1 LSDDNYLLNSPD
13 ALMIEQAACRENF
26 SYFVERVFKIVNPST
41 RYSHNWHIDCMAEYL
56 TACQR
61 RQIKRLI
68 INIPPR
74 ALKSISANVAWPAF
88 LLGQDPSCRIMS
100 ASYSLDLSLKHS
112 VDCRTIMNH
121 EWYRSCFPNTILA
134 DDQNEKGKFQ
144 TTARGQRFATS
155 VGGTTTGEGG
165 NYLIVDDPH
174 SATQADSDT
183 IRESQVEWFDRAY
196 ASRLDDK
203 ERDVIVIIMQRLHQK
218 DLTGH
223 LLAEGGWEHL
233 SLPVIF
239 EKPRTISIGKFHK
252 EIKAGEMLH
261 ADRFSEKFLE
271 KERKRPYVFAG
282 QYMQNP
288 VPEGGGLIKTAW
300 FEFWPHD
307 VPLPKFSY
315 IIQSWDTAF
324 TEKTSGDPSAC
335 CTFGVFFPDDASM
348 EKVRSYGGGFAVM
361 LIDCFEGHLGFPEL
375 RSKILEMR
383 KYTYGEQEK
392 HVDLLLVEK
401 KASGQSIIQELRNAN
416 LPVKDFNPGRED
428 KRTRLHSIAHFIENG
443 LLFLPES
450 KHRPGQA
457 VSWAGEYINQL
468 TSFPAA
474 EHDEYVD
481 CTTQAFRVLSNME
494 FIRADG
500 TADDFEED
508 DGTDPYAQNAPNP
521 YGS

>member
-1 LSDDNYLLNSPD
+1 MTVILSPD
-13 ALMIEQAACRENF
+13 ALAIEQMACRQHL
-26 SYFVERVFKIVNPST
+26 SYFIERAFKIINPGT
-41 RYSHNWHIDCMAEYL
+41 KYVHNWHVDCLAEYL
-56 TACQR
+56 MACQR
-61 RQIKRLI
+61 REIKRLI

-88 LLGQDPSCRIMS
+88 LLGHDPATRIMS

-112 VDCRTIMNH
+112 VDCRTIMNDP
-121 EWYRSCFPNTILA
+121 WYHSCFPNTILA
-134 DDQNEKGKFQ
+134 HDQNEKGKFQ

-165 NYLIVDDPH
+165 NFLIVDDPH

-183 IRESQVEWFDRAY
+183 IRESQVDWYDRAY

-203 ERDVIVIIMQRLHQK
+203 EKDVIVIIMQRLHQK

-239 EKPRTISIGKFHK
+239 QSPRTISIGNFHK
-252 EIKAGEMLH
+252 DIKAGEYLH
-261 ADRFSEKFLE
+261 KARFSEEFLE
-271 KERKRPYVFAG
+271 KERRKPYVFAG

-288 VPEGGGLIKTAW
+288 VPEGGGIIKNSW
-300 FEFWPHD
+300 FKYWPYD
-307 VPLPKFSY
+307 KALPKFTY
-315 IIQSWDTAF
+315 ILQSWDTAF
-324 TEKTSGDPSAC
+324 TERTSGDPSAC
-335 CTFGVFFPDDASM
+335 CTFGIFFPEMDDRD
-348 EKVRSYGGGFAVM
+348 EEIRSIEDGYAVM
-361 LIDCFEGHLGFPEL
+361 LIDCFEEHLGFPEL
-375 RSKILEMR
+375 RRKILEMR
-383 KYTYGEQEK
+383 KYLYGEHEK
-392 HVDLLLVEK
+392 RVDLLLIEK

-428 KRTRLHSIAHFIENG
+428 KRQRLNSIAHLIESG
-443 LLFLPES
+443 LLWIPES
-450 KHRPGQA
+450 KRRPGEP
-457 VSWAGEYINQL
+457 VSWALNYIHEL
-468 TSFPAA
+468 CSFPAA

-481 CTTQAFRVLSNME
+481 CTTQAFRILSDMT

-500 TADDFEED
+500 MADDFEED
-508 DGTDPYAQNAPNP
+508 DTSDPYAVSNQTNP